1 MISPCKPLR
10 PYRPHPRH
18 KRLPDTERMT
28 IAIGFRSND
37 GVLICADTQ
46 LAVGDVKNYEGKV
59 DLHVFYEKSNHT
71 QYRLSFAIAGAG
83 DVDYI
88 ATARAKLMAGFPECE
103 NDKEMAVELERRW
116 LEFFNSHLAPWAY
129 FPADDRP
136 YVELLIGVSG
146 TTVSHRLYH
155 CVGTAFHETT
165 EKAIGS
171 GVILAGDMLS
181 RYAIGTRSVRD
192 NSVIATYIIAK
203 VKRGAQ
209 HCGGSTHIMALRN
222 GGDFAFSEKS
232 DIDELEK
239 DLLDNEKSADK
250 ELIRSFLMK
259 NLPLSW
265 MSEHKPKKTQKSIS
279 GAKPRQQ

>member
-1 MISPCKPLR
+1 
-10 PYRPHPRH
+10 
-18 KRLPDTERMT
+18 MT

-37 GVLICADTQ
+37 GVLVCADSQ
-46 LAVGDVKNYEGKV
+46 LTVGEVKNYDGKV
-59 DLHVFYEKSNHT
+59 DLHVFYEKGKPSK
-71 QYRLSFAIAGAG
+71 YRLSFAVAGAG

-88 ATARAKLMAGFPECE
+88 ATARTKLMADFPECQ

-146 TTVSHRLYH
+146 TNVHHRLYH

-181 RYAIGTRSVRD
+181 RYAMGNRTVYD
-192 NSVIATYIIAK
+192 NLVIATYIIAK
-203 VKRGAQ
+203 VKRGVQ
-209 HCGGSTHIMALRN
+209 HCGGSTQMTALRK

-232 DIDELEK
+232 EIEQLEK
-239 DLLDNEKSADK
+239 DLLENERVADK
-250 ELIRSFLMK
+250 ELIKSCLAK
-259 NLPLSW
+259 KISLLW
-265 MSEHKPKKTQKSIS
+265 MSEYKPKKP
-279 GAKPRQQ
+279 AKPITSIVQT